1 MSDIENFIHAWK
13 KLDQDDERQLIAME
27 SMLKDFEKNVK
38 IETKVT
44 KDNITSK
51 VISDDYKVNTLLF

>member
-1 MSDIENFIHAWK
+1 MSDIDSFINAWK
-13 KLDQDDERQLIAME
+13 KLDQDDERQLILME

-38 IETKVT
+38 IETKTT

-51 VISDDYKVNTLLF
+51 VISDDYKVNIQNY